1 MTIGNETE
9 MNVDFRIDH
18 VAVTVSNLSR
28 SIDFYGK
35 NFGFSCERVIE
46 LPDRNGR
53 VALLRRAGFTI
64 EMFELAGALPL
75 PDDRKTPTADL
86 KTIGVKHFALQV
98 DDILAASGFLK
109 RNGVEFISEVTV
121 GVRGLRR
128 FFVKD
133 PDGIGIEVTET
144 AVPPQK
150 A

>member
-1 MTIGNETE
+1 MTIGNKTE

-18 VAVTVSNLSR
+18 VGVSVSNLNR

-46 LPDRNGR
+46 LPDRNGK

-64 EMFELAGALPL
+64 EMFEFADALPL

-86 KTIGVKHFALQV
+86 RTIGVKHFALQV
-98 DDILAASGFLK
+98 DDILAASDFLK

-133 PDGIGIEVTET
+133 PDGIGIEVTES
-144 AVPPQK
+144 AAPPQK

>member
-1 MTIGNETE
+1 

-64 EMFELAGALPL
+64 EMFEFAGALPL

-98 DDILAASGFLK
+98 DDILAASDFLK

-133 PDGIGIEVTET
+133 PDGIGIEVTESAAPT
-144 AVPPQK
+144 ERV
-150 A
+150 